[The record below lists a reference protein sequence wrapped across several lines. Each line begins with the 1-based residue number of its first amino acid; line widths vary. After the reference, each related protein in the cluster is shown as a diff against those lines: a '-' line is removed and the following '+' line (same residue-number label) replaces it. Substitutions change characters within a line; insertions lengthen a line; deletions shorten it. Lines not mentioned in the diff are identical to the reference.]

1 MRCKKKE
8 FIKGEYFHIYNRS
21 VENTLIFKSADD
33 YLYFLDKFNPK
44 ITTYPAS
51 VFAYC
56 LMPNHFHFLLRQDND
71 KPIYQIFSDINNSY
85 VQHYNNK
92 YSRKGHLYEGPLQHK
107 RVKKENYIISLC
119 QYIHYNPKK
128 ARLVDNL
135 SDWKYS
141 NYLEWIGKRNGILFN
156 EELLKI
162 YFGSPELYRKQIKY
176 YEKYIKEK
184 EFAELLFD

>member
-1 MRCKKKE
+1 
-8 FIKGEYFHIYNRS
+8 
-21 VENTLIFKSADD
+21 
-33 YLYFLDKFNPK
+33 
-44 ITTYPAS
+44 
-51 VFAYC
+51 
-56 LMPNHFHFLLRQDND
+56 
-71 KPIYQIFSDINNSY
+71 
-85 VQHYNNK
+85 
-92 YSRKGHLYEGPLQHK
+92 LQHK

-119 QYIHYNPKK
+119 QYIHFNPKK
-128 ARLVDNL
+128 AGLVNNL

>member
-1 MRCKKKE
+1 MRCKKEE
-8 FIKGEYFHIYNRS
+8 FIKGEYFHLYNHS
-21 VENTLIFKSADD
+21 INNTLLFVSDDD
-33 YLYFLDKFNPK
+33 YSYFLDKLKPK
-44 ITTYPAS
+44 IIAYPSS

-56 LMPNHFHFLLRQDND
+56 LMPNHFHFLLRQNGD
-71 KPIYQIFSDINNSY
+71 KPIYQIFNDLNNSY
-85 VQHYNNK
+85 VQHYNSK
-92 YSRKGHLYEGPLQHK
+92 YTRKGRLYQGPLQHK

-141 NYLEWIGKRNGILFN
+141 NYPEWIGIRNGILFDD
-156 EELLKI
+156 EILKL
-162 YFGSPELYRKQIKY
+162 YFGSAIEYKEQIRY
-176 YEKYIKEK
+176 YEKYLKEK